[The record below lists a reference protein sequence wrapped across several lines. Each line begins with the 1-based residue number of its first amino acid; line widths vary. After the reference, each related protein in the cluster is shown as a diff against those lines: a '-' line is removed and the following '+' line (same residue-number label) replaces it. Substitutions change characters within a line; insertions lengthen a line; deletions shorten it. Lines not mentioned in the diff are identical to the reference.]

1 MIANMSNRAFAPLAL
16 GLLLCTSPLVG
27 QERTAPASP
36 ASPSSCLANTRSF
49 LSARMKEA
57 PPPMTSEKYQALQQE
72 KVEFAKACIARIP
85 LDAIPASQ
93 FAPLAEL
100 YIEASQPE
108 LADKAIER
116 ALVATAD
123 DPARRATALV
133 TATRLVMR
141 QPKSDERNAKAEKY
155 VDTLDILPESF
166 AREKIE
172 GHGLLNGYYRAD
184 DIDAGILKHSTKIIE
199 FGQRLTP
206 EQRTPVIRTIV
217 AAYVNAAE
225 AYAGQE
231 QTPKALDLLRTALKD
246 LGGVEGVDAQVRPTL
261 ERYELV
267 GRPAAA
273 VEAPQWL
280 QAAPASGRVEMPGQ
294 VTLLEFTA
302 HWCGPCRQSYP
313 GIVRLANAFGP
324 KGFRVV
330 MATQLWGYFESQRN
344 LAPADELKAI
354 GEYFPKH
361 GIVFPIAVGDRVTG
375 QAGAR
380 DVNDANYKVGGIP
393 QIQII
398 DKKGVIR
405 LIMVGYDQANE
416 ARLSALIARLL
427 AE

>member
-1 MIANMSNRAFAPLAL
+1 MIANMLNRAFAPLAI
-16 GLLLCTSPLVG
+16 GLLLGATPLG
-27 QERTAPASP
+27 SQERAAPASP
-36 ASPSSCLANTRSF
+36 ATPSSCLANTRSF
-49 LSARMKEA
+49 LSARTKEV

-72 KVEFAKACIARIP
+72 KVEFARACIARIA
-85 LDAIPASQ
+85 LDTLPTNQ

-100 YIEASQPE
+100 YLEASQPE
-108 LADKAIER
+108 LADRTIER
-116 ALVATAD
+116 ALDATAG
-123 DPARRATALV
+123 DPARRATALL

-141 QPKSDERNAKAEKY
+141 QPKSDERNTKAEKY
-155 VDTLDILPESF
+155 VDALDTLPESF
-166 AREKIE
+166 ARDKIE

-199 FGQRLTP
+199 LGQRLTP
-206 EQRTPVIRTIV
+206 EQRTPVVRTIV

-246 LGGVEGVDAQVRPTL
+246 LGNVEGVDAQVRPTL

-280 QAAPASGRVEMPGQ
+280 QAAPANGRLEMPGH

-313 GIVRLANAFGP
+313 GIVRLANAFGS

-344 LAPADELKAI
+344 LSPADELKAI
-354 GEYFPKH
+354 GEYFPSH
-361 GIVFPIAVGDRVTG
+361 GIVFPIAVGNRVTG

-405 LIMVGYDQANE
+405 LIMVGYDQTNE

>member
-1 MIANMSNRAFAPLAL
+1 MIANMLNRAVAPLAL
-16 GLLLCTSPLVG
+16 GLLVG
-27 QERTAPASP
+27 TAVAASQERAAPASP
-36 ASPSSCLANTRSF
+36 ATPSSCLANTRSF
-49 LSARMKEA
+49 LSARMKEV
-57 PPPMTSEKYQALQQE
+57 PPPMTSEKYVALQQE
-72 KVEFAKACIARIP
+72 KAQFARACIARIA
-85 LDAIPASQ
+85 LDALPAGQ
-93 FAPLAEL
+93 LVPLAEL

-108 LADKAIER
+108 LADKAMER
-116 ALVATAD
+116 ALAATTD

-133 TATRLVMR
+133 TATRLLMR

-155 VDTLDILPESF
+155 VDALEALPESF
-166 AREKIE
+166 AREKID
-172 GHGLLNGYYRAD
+172 GHGMLNSYYRAD
-184 DIDAGILKHSTKIIE
+184 DIDAGILKHSTRIIE
-199 FGQRLTP
+199 LGQRLAR
-206 EQRTPVIRTIV
+206 EQRMPVVGTIA

-231 QTPKALDLLRTALKD
+231 QTPRALDLLRTALKE
-246 LGGVEGVDAQVRPTL
+246 LGGAEGVDAQVRPAL

-267 GRPAAA
+267 GTPGAA

-280 QAAPASGRVEMPGQ
+280 HASPANGRLDMPGQ

-313 GIVRLANAFGP
+313 GIVRLANAFDQ

-330 MATQLWGYFESQRN
+330 MVTQLWGYFESRRD
-344 LAPADELKAI
+344 LSPADELKAI

-361 GIVFPIAVGDRVTG
+361 GIVVPIAVGNRVTG
-375 QAGAR
+375 QAGGR
-380 DVNDANYKVGGIP
+380 DVNDANYRVGGIP

-405 LIMVGYDQANE
+405 LIMVGYDQTNE
-416 ARLSALIARLL
+416 PRLSALIARLL

>member
-1 MIANMSNRAFAPLAL
+1 MMAIMLHRAFAPLAL
-16 GLLLCTSPLVG
+16 GLLLGTAPLAG
-27 QERTAPASP
+27 QERAAPASP
-36 ASPSSCLANTRSF
+36 ATPSSCLANTRSF
-49 LSARMKEA
+49 LSARMKEV

-72 KVEFAKACIARIP
+72 KVEFARACIARIA
-85 LDAIPASQ
+85 LDALPAGQ
-93 FAPLAEL
+93 LAPLAEL

-116 ALVATAD
+116 ALDVTAGD
-123 DPARRATALV
+123 TARRATALV

-141 QPKSDERNAKAEKY
+141 QPKSDERNAKAERY
-155 VDTLDILPESF
+155 VEALDALPESF
-166 AREKIE
+166 TREKID
-172 GHGLLNGYYRAD
+172 GHGMLNSYYRAD
-184 DIDAGILKHSTKIIE
+184 DIDAGILKHSTRIIE
-199 FGQRLTP
+199 LGQRLPP
-206 EQRTPVIRTIV
+206 EQRAPVVRTIV

-231 QTPKALDLLRTALKD
+231 QTPKALDLLRTALKGF
-246 LGGVEGVDAQVRPTL
+246 GGVEGVDAAVRPTL

-267 GRPAAA
+267 GKPGAP

-280 QAAPASGRVEMPGQ
+280 HVTPANGRVEMPGH

-354 GEYFPKH
+354 GEYFPAH
-361 GIVFPIAVGDRVTG
+361 GIVFPIAVGNRVTG

-380 DVNDANYKVGGIP
+380 DVNDGNYKVGGIP

-405 LIMVGYDQANE
+405 LIMVGYDQTNE

>member
-1 MIANMSNRAFAPLAL
+1 MMANMLNRAFAALAL
-16 GLLLCTSPLVG
+16 GLLLFAQPLTG

-36 ASPSSCLANTRSF
+36 ATPSSCLANTRSF
-49 LSARMKEA
+49 LTARMKEV

-72 KVEFAKACIARIP
+72 KVEFARACIARIS
-85 LDAIPASQ
+85 LASLPAGQ

-100 YIEASQPE
+100 YIEASQLE

-116 ALVATAD
+116 ALDATAGD
-123 DPARRATALV
+123 SARRAAALV

-141 QPKSDERNAKAEKY
+141 QPKSDERNAKAETY
-155 VDTLDILPESF
+155 VDALDTLSESF

-199 FGQRLTP
+199 LGQRLTP
-206 EQRTPVIRTIV
+206 EQRTPVVRTIV

-246 LGGVEGVDAQVRPTL
+246 LGSVEGVDAQVRPTL

-267 GRPAAA
+267 GKPAAA

-280 QAAPASGRVEMPGQ
+280 QATPASGRLEMPGK

-313 GIVRLANAFGP
+313 GIVRLANTFGP

-344 LAPADELKAI
+344 LSPADELKAV

-361 GIVFPIAVGDRVTG
+361 GIAFPIAVGNRVSG

>member
-1 MIANMSNRAFAPLAL
+1 MIARMLSRDFALLAV
-16 GLLLCTSPLVG
+16 GLLLAASPLVG
-27 QERTAPASP
+27 QERSAPASP
-36 ASPSSCLANTRSF
+36 ATPSSCLANTQSF
-49 LSARMKEA
+49 LSARTKEV
-57 PPPMTSEKYQALQQE
+57 PPPMTSEKYQALQLE
-72 KVEFAKACIARIP
+72 KAEFARACIARIA
-85 LDAIPASQ
+85 LDTLPASQ
-93 FAPLAEL
+93 LAPLAEL

-108 LADKAIER
+108 LADKAIDR
-116 ALVATAD
+116 ALAATVG

-133 TATRLVMR
+133 TATRLLMR
-141 QPKSDERNAKAEKY
+141 QPKSDERNGKAERY
-155 VDTLDILPESF
+155 VDALDALPESF

-172 GHGLLNGYYRAD
+172 GHGLLNSYYRAD
-184 DIDAGILKHSTKIIE
+184 DIDAGILKHSARIIE
-199 FGQRLTP
+199 LGERLTT
-206 EQRTPVIRTIV
+206 EQRTPVVRTIV

-231 QTPKALDLLRTALKD
+231 QTPKALDLLRTALRD
-246 LGGVEGVDAQVRPTL
+246 LGGIEGVSAQIRPTL

-280 QAAPASGRVEMPGQ
+280 QAMPPGGRMDMPGH

-313 GIVRLANAFGP
+313 GIVRLADAFGP

-344 LAPADELKAI
+344 LAPTDELKAI
-354 GEYFPKH
+354 AEYFPKH
-361 GIVFPIAVGDRVTG
+361 GIVFPIAVGNRVPS

-380 DVNDANYKVGGIP
+380 DVNDANYRVGGIP

>member
-1 MIANMSNRAFAPLAL
+1 MIANMLNRAFAALAL
-16 GLLLCTSPLVG
+16 GLLLCAQPLAT
-27 QERTAPASP
+27 QERAAPASP
-36 ASPSSCLANTRSF
+36 ATPSSCLANTRSF
-49 LSARMKEA
+49 LTARMKEV
-57 PPPMTSEKYQALQQE
+57 PPPMTSEKYQALQRE
-72 KVEFAKACIARIP
+72 KVEFARACIARIA
-85 LDAIPASQ
+85 LDALPAAQ
-93 FAPLAEL
+93 LAPLAEL
-100 YIEASQPE
+100 YIEASQPD

-116 ALVATAD
+116 ALDATTG
-123 DPARRATALV
+123 DPARRAAALV

-155 VDTLDILPESF
+155 VDALDALPESS

-184 DIDAGILKHSTKIIE
+184 DIDAGILKHSAKIIE
-199 FGQRLTP
+199 LGHLLTP
-206 EQRTPVIRTIV
+206 EQRTPVVRTIV

-231 QTPKALDLLRTALKD
+231 QTPKALDLLRTALRD
-246 LGGVEGVDAQVRPTL
+246 LGAIEGVDAQVRPAL

-273 VEAPQWL
+273 LEAPQWL
-280 QAAPASGRVEMPGQ
+280 QATPASGRLEMPGH

-302 HWCGPCRQSYP
+302 HWCGPCRESYP
-313 GIVRLANAFGP
+313 GLVRLANAFGP

-344 LAPADELKAI
+344 LSPTDELKAI

-361 GIVFPIAVGDRVTG
+361 GIVFPIAVGNRVTG

-405 LIMVGYDQANE
+405 LIMVGYDEANE

>member
-1 MIANMSNRAFAPLAL
+1 MIAIMLKRVSASLAIA
-16 GLLLCTSPLVG
+16 LLIGTAALLG
-27 QERTAPASP
+27 QERGAPASP
-36 ASPSSCLANTRSF
+36 ATPSSCLANTRSF
-49 LSARMKEA
+49 LSARMKEV
-57 PPPMTSEKYQALQQE
+57 PPPLTSEKYQTLQLE
-72 KVEFAKACIARIP
+72 KVEFARACIAKIA
-85 LDAIPASQ
+85 LDAVPAAQ
-93 FAPLAEL
+93 LAPLAEL

-108 LADKAIER
+108 LADKVVER
-116 ALVATAD
+116 ALEATAG
-123 DPARRATALV
+123 DPARRAAALV

-141 QPKSDERNAKAEKY
+141 QPKSDARNAKAEKY
-155 VDTLDILPESF
+155 VDALDALPEPF
-166 AREKIE
+166 VREKIE
-172 GHGLLNGYYRAD
+172 GHGLLNSYYRAD
-184 DIDAGILKHSTKIIE
+184 DIDAGILKHSTKIIDL
-199 FGQRLTP
+199 GQRLAP
-206 EQRTPVIRTIV
+206 DQRTPVVRTIV
-217 AAYVNAAE
+217 SAYVNAAE

-231 QTPKALDLLRTALKD
+231 QTPKALELLRTALKD

-280 QAAPASGRVEMPGQ
+280 HASPASGRLEMPGH

-344 LAPADELKAI
+344 LSPADELKAI

-361 GIVFPIAVGDRVTG
+361 GIVFPVAVGQRMSG

-405 LIMVGYDQANE
+405 LIMVGYDQTNE

>member
-1 MIANMSNRAFAPLAL
+1 MIANMLNRAFAALCL
-16 GLLLCTSPLVG
+16 GLLLCAQPLTS
-27 QERTAPASP
+27 QERTPPASP
-36 ASPSSCLANTRSF
+36 ATPSSCLANTRSF
-49 LSARMKEA
+49 LTARMKEV

-72 KVEFAKACIARIP
+72 KVEFARACIARIP
-85 LDAIPASQ
+85 LDTLPASQ
-93 FAPLAEL
+93 LAPLAEL

-116 ALVATAD
+116 ALDATAG

-133 TATRLVMR
+133 AATRLVMR

-155 VDTLDILPESF
+155 VDALDTLPESF

-206 EQRTPVIRTIV
+206 AQRTPVVRTIV

-246 LGGVEGVDAQVRPTL
+246 MGGVEGVDAQVRPTL

-280 QAAPASGRVEMPGQ
+280 QATPADGRVEMQGQ

-313 GIVRLANAFGP
+313 GIVRLANTFGP

-344 LAPADELKAI
+344 LSPADELKAI

-361 GIVFPIAVGDRVTG
+361 GIVFPIAVGNRVTG

-416 ARLSALIARLL
+416 PRLSALIARLL

>member
-1 MIANMSNRAFAPLAL
+1 MIAKMLSRAFALLAMS
-16 GLLLCTSPLVG
+16 LLLVAAPLVS
-27 QERTAPASP
+27 QERAVPASP
-36 ASPSSCLANTRSF
+36 ATPSSCLANTQSF
-49 LSARMKEA
+49 LSARTKEV
-57 PPPMTSEKYQALQQE
+57 PPPMTSDKYQALQQE
-72 KVEFAKACIARIP
+72 KAQFARACIAKIA
-85 LDAIPASQ
+85 LDTLPAGQ
-93 FAPLAEL
+93 LAPLAEL

-108 LADKAIER
+108 LADKAIDR
-116 ALVATAD
+116 ALDATAG

-141 QPKSDERNAKAEKY
+141 QPKSDERNTKAEKY
-155 VDTLDILPESF
+155 VDALDTLPESF

-172 GHGLLNGYYRAD
+172 GHGLLNSYYRAD
-184 DIDAGILKHSTKIIE
+184 DIDAGILKHSTKVIE
-199 FGQRLTP
+199 LSRRLTT
-206 EQRTPVIRTIV
+206 EQRTPVVRTIV

-231 QTPKALDLLRTALKD
+231 QTPKALDLLRSALRD
-246 LGGVEGVDAQVRPTL
+246 LDGVEGVSAQIRPTL

-280 QAAPASGRVEMPGQ
+280 QATPASGRMEMPGH

-313 GIVRLANAFGP
+313 GIVRLADAFGP

-344 LAPADELKAI
+344 LAPTDELKAI

-361 GIVFPIAVGDRVTG
+361 GIVFPIAVGNRVPG

-405 LIMVGYDQANE
+405 LIMVGYDQTNE

>member
-1 MIANMSNRAFAPLAL
+1 MIANMLNRAFAPLAL
-16 GLLLCTSPLVG
+16 GLLLCAQPLAI

-36 ASPSSCLANTRSF
+36 ATPSSCLANTRSF
-49 LSARMKEA
+49 LAARMKEV
-57 PPPMTSEKYQALQQE
+57 PPPMTSEKYQALQRE
-72 KVEFAKACIARIP
+72 KVEFARACIARIP
-85 LDAIPASQ
+85 LDALPAAQ
-93 FAPLAEL
+93 LAPLAEL
-100 YIEASQPE
+100 YIEASQPD
-108 LADKAIER
+108 LAGNVIDR
-116 ALVATAD
+116 ALDATTG
-123 DPARRATALV
+123 DPARRAAALV

-155 VDTLDILPESF
+155 VDALDALPDSF

-199 FGQRLTP
+199 LGQRLTP
-206 EQRTPVIRTIV
+206 EQRTPVVRTIV

-231 QTPKALDLLRTALKD
+231 QTPKALDLLRTALRD

-273 VEAPQWL
+273 LEAPQWL
-280 QAAPASGRVEMPGQ
+280 QATPAAGRMEMPGQ

-302 HWCGPCRQSYP
+302 HWCGPCRESYP
-313 GIVRLANAFGP
+313 GLVRLASAFGS

-344 LAPADELKAI
+344 LSPADELKAI

-375 QAGAR
+375 QAGGR
-380 DVNDANYKVGGIP
+380 DLNDANYKVGGIP

-405 LIMVGYDQANE
+405 LIMVGYDEANE
-416 ARLSALIARLL
+416 PRLSALIARLL

>member
-1 MIANMSNRAFAPLAL
+1 MIANMQNRASAPLAL
-16 GLLLCTSPLVG
+16 GLLLCTALVAG
-27 QERTAPASP
+27 QERAAPPSP

-49 LSARMKEA
+49 LSARTKEV
-57 PPPMTSEKYQALQQE
+57 PPPMTAEKYQVLQQE
-72 KVEFAKACIARIP
+72 KVEFARACIARIT
-85 LDAIPASQ
+85 LDTLPASQ
-93 FAPLAEL
+93 LAPLAEL
-100 YIEASQPE
+100 YIEAAQPD

-116 ALVATAD
+116 ALDATAG
-123 DPARRATALV
+123 DPARRASALV

-141 QPKSDERNAKAEKY
+141 QPKSDDRNAKAEKY
-155 VDTLDILPESF
+155 VDALDALPEPF
-166 AREKIE
+166 VREKIE
-172 GHGLLNGYYRAD
+172 GHGMLNGYYRAD

-206 EQRTPVIRTIV
+206 EQRTPVVRTIV

-246 LGGVEGVDAQVRPTL
+246 LGSVEGVDAQVRPTL
-261 ERYELV
+261 ERSELV
-267 GRPAAA
+267 GKPAAA

-280 QAAPASGRVEMPGQ
+280 QSAPESGRLEMPGH

-313 GIVRLANAFGP
+313 GIVRLANTFGP

-361 GIVFPIAVGDRVTG
+361 GIVFPIAVGNRVTG
-375 QAGAR
+375 RTDAR

-398 DKKGVIR
+398 DKTGVIR